1 MEHSN
6 AALVR
11 HLYDARARND
21 LDAVRSML
29 PAEIVWHEPDVDSE
43 HTGDLHDPEA
53 VLEMIGERSTLPVEP
68 SGSCAAR
75 SSSTG
80 STPWRIDWSAERDGR
95 RLSSFVPNSGQL
107 TCSRPES
114 RSMSS
119 HLRPNSSSCL
129 RAPDER
135 NLRRLRSARCLGP
148 NPSIK
153 VSGNHRGSCY

>member
-29 PAEIVWHEPDVDSE
+29 PTEIVWHEPDVDPE

-53 VLEMIGERSTLPVEP
+53 VLEMIWGTQHLTGGTFRLA
-68 SGSCAAR
+68 CAAR

-80 STPWRIDWSAERDGR
+80 STPWR
-95 RLSSFVPNSGQL
+95 
-107 TCSRPES
+107 
-114 RSMSS
+114 
-119 HLRPNSSSCL
+119 
-129 RAPDER
+129 
-135 NLRRLRSARCLGP
+135 
-148 NPSIK
+148 
-153 VSGNHRGSCY
+153 

>member
-11 HLYDARARND
+11 HLYNARARND

-53 VLEMIGERSTLPVEP
+53 VLEMIWGLSTLPVER

-75 SSSTG
+75 SSSTV
-80 STPWRIDWSAERDGR
+80 STPWRYSTGQQSAMGGDCRPSCPTVGIPLAVD
-95 RLSSFVPNSGQL
+95 LS
-107 TCSRPES
+107 
-114 RSMSS
+114 
-119 HLRPNSSSCL
+119 
-129 RAPDER
+129 PD
-135 NLRRLRSARCLGP
+135 RCLP
-148 NPSIK
+148 T
-153 VSGNHRGSCY
+153 